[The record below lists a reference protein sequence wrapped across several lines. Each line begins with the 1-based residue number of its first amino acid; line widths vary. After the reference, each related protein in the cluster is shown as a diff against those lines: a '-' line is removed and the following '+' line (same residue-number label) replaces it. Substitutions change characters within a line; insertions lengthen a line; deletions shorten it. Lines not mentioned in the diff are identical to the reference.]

1 MSIAL
6 EKGLVSAE
14 DVTLAH
20 KFLGTKQHLS
30 ISQFVLAKQ
39 GSRPDLAN
47 DASFLATDR
56 VMEAIGLNQIPLSKL
71 TAEPYELQFWQNVDE
86 IYELQ
91 EKQLREDLPKF
102 ILDPSNQVKAQ
113 ALLEGRT
120 QDLLD
125 VEQTKKLSA

>member
-47 DASFLATDR
+47 DSSFLATDR
-56 VMEAIGLNQIPLSKL
+56 VMEAIGLN
-71 TAEPYELQFWQNVDE
+71 
-86 IYELQ
+86 
-91 EKQLREDLPKF
+91 
-102 ILDPSNQVKAQ
+102 
-113 ALLEGRT
+113 
-120 QDLLD
+120 
-125 VEQTKKLSA
+125 